1 MPFQINQGLAKFE
14 FTDHY
19 AILGVPIGASAGEI
33 RKRYL
38 KIAKNLHPDSRE
50 EDKDKQLASELFSK
64 LVNPAYKVLSND
76 KDRVEYEVVLDL
88 VGERLAVDKATIQ
101 LEFDLSRQLNKAA
114 NADAFYK
121 QAMEKIAE
129 QQYVALQETEQ
140 LVGQCSELNLVYL
153 IRRKGGY
160 VALPESSV
168 SPLATGT
175 RPPVTSG
182 TSSTTSVRST
192 GTRPPGTVPPGY
204 VATGNSQPLHQPTA
218 TTPPADQYVNQYYRR
233 AEEFLIKNGFQA
245 AIKELRDAL
254 KLDPQ
259 NSRCHSLMGT
269 VYLRQ
274 NQLTMAKVHF
284 TQALKFDPNN
294 AAAKQGKAE
303 VEKQEQKT
311 QKSKPQAQAPP
322 AKPETR
328 GLFGLFGNKKK

>member
-19 AILGVPIGASAGEI
+19 AILGIPIGASAGEI

-64 LVNPAYKVLSND
+64 LVNPAYKVLSNE

-101 LEFDLSRQLNKAA
+101 LEFDLSKQLNKAA
-114 NADAFYK
+114 DADAFY
-121 QAMEKIAE
+121 QQTMEKLAE
-129 QQYVALQETEQ
+129 QQYFALRETEQ
-140 LVGQCSELNLVYL
+140 LIGQCSELNLVYL
-153 IRRKGGY
+153 VRRKGGY
-160 VALPESSV
+160 VSLPEGGSG
-168 SPLATGT
+168 PLSTGT
-175 RPPVTSG
+175 RPPVSSG
-182 TSSTTSVRST
+182 TPGTVSARST
-192 GTRPPGTVPPGY
+192 GTRPPGTVP
-204 VATGNSQPLHQPTA
+204 GNVSMGSSQPLHQPTA

-311 QKSKPQAQAPP
+311 QKSKPQAQATP

>member
-19 AILGVPIGASAGEI
+19 AILGIPIGASAGEI

-50 EDKDKQLASELFSK
+50 EDQDKQLASELFSK

-76 KDRVEYEVVLDL
+76 KDRTEYEIVLDL

-101 LEFDLSRQLNKAA
+101 LEFELSKQLNKAA
-114 NADAFYK
+114 DADAFY
-121 QAMEKIAE
+121 QQTMEKIAE
-129 QQYVALQETEQ
+129 QQYVALRQTEQ
-140 LVGQCSELNLVYL
+140 LIGQCSELNLVYL
-153 IRRKGGY
+153 VRRKGGY
-160 VALPESSV
+160 VSLPESGV
-168 SPLATGT
+168 SPLATAT
-175 RPPVTSG
+175 RPPATSG
-182 TSSTTSVRST
+182 ISSA
-192 GTRPPGTVPPGY
+192 GTRPPGTVPGN
-204 VATGNSQPLHQPTA
+204 VSTGSSQPLHQPTA

-274 NQLTMAKVHF
+274 NQFTMAKVHF

-311 QKSKPQAQAPP
+311 QKSKPQAQATP
-322 AKPETR
+322 AKPETK